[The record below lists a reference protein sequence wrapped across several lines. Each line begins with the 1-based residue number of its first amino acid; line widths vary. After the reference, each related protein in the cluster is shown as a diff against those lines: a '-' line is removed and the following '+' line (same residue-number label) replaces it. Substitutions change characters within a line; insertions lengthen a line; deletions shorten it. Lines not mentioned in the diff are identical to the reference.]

1 MLVFC
6 VPKPLVAS
14 FGCDEL
20 VLYGIRLLAKQR
32 LDMELENP
40 DTKEITRT
48 ETLWKLMDENQ
59 DGEISRAEF
68 GETLGNLSERQV
80 KFLFSKYDQNK
91 DRRINRE
98 EFSQMME
105 EWSRKKKNKAK

>member
-1 MLVFC
+1 
-6 VPKPLVAS
+6 
-14 FGCDEL
+14 
-20 VLYGIRLLAKQR
+20 
-32 LDMELENP
+32 
-40 DTKEITRT
+40 
-48 ETLWKLMDENQ
+48 MDENQ

-68 GETLGNLSERQV
+68 GETLGNLTERQV